1 MYKELIA
8 TNSVDLLFREKDSI
22 YSVTSYSCDIAF
34 RPISVDVDFGDRC
47 FLKDSENVK
56 AIDLHEHLWIVEE
69 GEDYESELCK
79 TKKPASLNPRTI
91 SIYSFDGK
99 HKYSLPE
106 IKGELHAL
114 SANEDWVYLVNEHV
128 YGYNTDTHECHDLG
142 IFPLEGNFSY
152 QGTYRGLH
160 FFIQESS
167 LIALRGSKEGK
178 GLEEAYRIDLSKH
191 DQLAT
196 KDLSHPLHI
205 LTFYQSEVWISA
217 SNQLYQIHTDTGE
230 LLSTLK
236 DISIPEEMLLEGALG
251 YSISSG
257 IYRVFDFKKHRLLS
271 EKQLGLFTTYEGQEY
286 SAEYTLKLVH
296 EGFLYTS
303 VYVPDLSEHY
313 LAVFDTQKEEF
324 CWYGITTYR
333 APIDSAYILGDRLIS
348 CDGVRAHFYQRTA
361 PTAPGMDEYIKIKKI
376 QNVLDI
382 DPATGN
388 YIYMKGGSEFYLS
401 LNGVQINI
409 DFKPYSIVQGT
420 WPEFITT
427 IGNYIGVWWKRSS
440 KENGRKNKLQIYSSE
455 GELLNEFK
463 EVYSL
468 GPQST
473 YIGRRDQEGH
483 NLISPIDGTELLT
496 KRVPYRLY
504 EENGLIFGYSETKI
518 HRLDHTGDVIWTCS
532 LDAVASKK
540 REIIGIAH
548 GMLWIQ
554 LADIIGINIETG
566 EITHQLSDCYVHV
579 ANEYSE
585 LYQEYACY
593 LRDTDKA
600 IIAISC
606 FGVKIFDTATAECIE
621 SYSFQNVDP
630 QGMGRFSLC
639 SLPILQGNSLTFV
652 GTPMEERRLYL
663 SMNGWAGIFDLK
675 ARKMVWADSVIPWQE
690 KKETTRRLDP
700 KMSRL
705 YISGDK
711 LYIIDF
717 DYILYI
723 YQRK

>member
-8 TNSVDLLFREKDSI
+8 TNSVDLLFREKDRL
-22 YSVTSYSCDIAF
+22 YSVKSFYHGIAF

-79 TKKPASLNPRTI
+79 TKKPTSLDPRTI

-114 SANEDWVYLVNEHV
+114 SADEDWVYLVNEHV

-142 IFPLEGNFSY
+142 ISSLGGNFSY

-160 FFIQESS
+160 FFTEESS
-167 LIALRGSKEGK
+167 LIALRGSREGK

-217 SNQLYQIHTDTGE
+217 SNQLYQIHADTGE

-257 IYRVFDFKKHRLLS
+257 IYRVFDFKNHRLLS

-303 VYVPDLSEHY
+303 VYVPDLNEHY

-324 CWYGITTYR
+324 CWYGVTTYR
-333 APIDSAYILGDRLIS
+333 APIDSVYILGDRLIS
-348 CDGVRAHFYQRTA
+348 CDGVRTHFYQRTA

-376 QNVLDI
+376 QNVFDI

-388 YIYMKGGSEFYLS
+388 YGHMKAGREFYLS

-409 DFKPYSIVQGT
+409 DPEYNSILGDRMPVS
-420 WPEFITT
+420 ITP
-427 IGNYIGVWWKRSS
+427 IENYMGVWWKKYDSMN
-440 KENGRKNKLQIYSSE
+440 ELNELEIYSSE
-455 GELLNEFK
+455 GGLLNVFK

-468 GPQST
+468 GSQST
-473 YIGRRDQEGH
+473 YIGRDDGEG
-483 NLISPIDGTELLT
+483 NNIISPIDGTELLT
-496 KRVPYRLY
+496 KRVPYHLY
-504 EENGLIFGYSETKI
+504 EENGLIFGYSEKKI

-540 REIIGIAH
+540 YKIIGIAH

-554 LADIIGINIETG
+554 LPDIIGINIETG

-621 SYSFQNVDP
+621 SYFFQNVDP
-630 QGMGRFSLC
+630 LGIGSFLFY

-652 GTPMEERRLYL
+652 GTPMEERYLYL
-663 SMNGWAGIFDLK
+663 AMSGDWAGIFDLK
-675 ARKMVWADSVIPWQE
+675 TRKMTWADSVIPRQE
-690 KKETTRRLDP
+690 KRTTFRRLDP